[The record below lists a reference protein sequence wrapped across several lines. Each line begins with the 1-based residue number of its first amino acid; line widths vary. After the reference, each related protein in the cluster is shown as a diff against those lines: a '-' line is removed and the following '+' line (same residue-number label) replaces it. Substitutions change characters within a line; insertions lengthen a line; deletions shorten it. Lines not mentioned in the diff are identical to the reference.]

1 MYTNKFSSQPTLTLR
16 TYMAAIL
23 VLIHEYQANHASPP
37 IALAKTANKGVS
49 FVGASGVI
57 LLFDNICS
65 VLRKCVKELK

>member
-1 MYTNKFSSQPTLTLR
+1 MG
-16 TYMAAIL
+16 AIL
-23 VLIHEYQANHASPP
+23 VLIREYQANHASPP
-37 IALAKTANKGVS
+37 IALAKTASKGVS